1 MRTSLRQLLKR
12 AGEERGIALVA
23 ALLTLFIASLLA
35 AAAVAVAMQTNGFAR
50 NDVNRKDALE
60 AAEAGLQ
67 VALYRINM
75 LQPSPSNCVGDTVAA
90 PASDG
95 WCESSATTLGN
106 GSTYTY
112 FTTPVITSNGTC
124 AGNLIT
130 NADVTQ
136 RCIVSVGDSNGVIE
150 RSEIRAA
157 AFAAA
162 PLFPYAGITGLNGI
176 TISGNVNDSGALASN
191 QTITISGNAS
201 VGPIVLGPGPNARLS
216 TSGNVTHGSET
227 TLSSPIVLDPVNPGT
242 SNQTSLS
249 NCPARQA
256 AGYPS
261 CNDDYRIEDGLQSPP
276 VSPYDQSSGNVTF
289 NPTTRELSMSGNSSL
304 SLGGG
309 IYNFCDFTQSGN
321 ATISIASGAQVE
333 IIIDS
338 PSDPGSGCP
347 AGSGNLQ
354 LSGNVTWSNP
364 NDNPTSLQIYVFGYN
379 DGGNNVSISGNS
391 GVFYGVIYA
400 PQSAVAISGNATFD
414 GAIAAST
421 VSMSGNAFDG
431 DSRTS
436 SLTASTTGLYYRT
449 AWAQCSATYQATS
462 PGAGC

>member
-1 MRTSLRQLLKR
+1 MNRHPRHL
-12 AGEERGIALVA
+12 ADERGIALIA

-50 NDVNRKDALE
+50 NDVNRKNALE

-75 LQPSPSNCVGDTVAA
+75 LQPSASNCVGDTVGA

-95 WCESSATTLGN
+95 WCASSTTTLAN
-106 GSTYTY
+106 GSSYTY
-112 FTTPVITSNGTC
+112 YTTPVITANGAC

-130 NADVTQ
+130 NADVNQ
-136 RCIVSVGDSNGVIE
+136 RCIVSVGDSNGVVE
-150 RSEIRAA
+150 RSQIRAA

-162 PLFPYAGITGLNGI
+162 PLFPYSGITGLNGI
-176 TISGNVNDSGALASN
+176 TISGNVNVGGDLASN
-191 QTITISGNAS
+191 QTITLSGNATA
-201 VGPIVLGPGPNARLS
+201 GPIVLGPGPNARLQ
-216 TSGNVTHGSET
+216 TSGNVTVGSTT

-242 SNQTSLS
+242 SNQSSLS
-249 NCPARQA
+249 DCPARQE

-276 VSPYDQSSGNVTF
+276 VSPYDQSSGNVSF
-289 NPTTRELSMSGNSSL
+289 NATTRELSMSGNSSL
-304 SLGGG
+304 TLGGG
-309 IYNFCDFTQSGN
+309 IYNFCNFTQSGN

-347 AGSGNLQ
+347 SGSGNLQ
-354 LSGNVTWSNP
+354 MSGNVTWNNP
-364 NDNPTSLQIYVFGYN
+364 NANPTSLQIYVFGSS
-379 DGGNNVSISGNS
+379 GNNVSISGNS
-391 GVFYGVIYA
+391 GAIYGVLYA
-400 PQSAVAISGNATFD
+400 PRSAVSISGNATFY
-414 GAIAAST
+414 GAIAAGS
-421 VSMSGNAFDG
+421 VSMSGNSFEW
-431 DSRTS
+431 DSRAS

-449 AWAQCSATYQATS
+449 AWAQCSATYQPSS